1 MHSKI
6 LYIVNVDWFFI
17 SHRLPI
23 AIEAKNNGYDVHVA
37 CAVTDNSDYLT
48 KLGFTV
54 HDLPLSRSG
63 VGFFSEVKSIYSI
76 YGLIRKLSPEVLHMI
91 TIKPVLYGGL
101 ISRFFS
107 VKKRIA
113 SISGL
118 GYVFISE
125 TVKARFLRYI
135 VVALYR
141 IGLSKINTF
150 VIFQNSSDKALFL
163 KEKIISKEQ
172 TFLIRGSGVNLLEY
186 KYHPEPKGKPVVMF
200 LARLLK
206 DKGLIEFLEAAK
218 FLKSQN
224 IDARFVLVGDIDL
237 HNPNSITKEELSLY
251 IKDGTVEAWGYSKHV
266 QEIIPKSNIMVLP
279 SYREGLPKSLIE
291 AAACGRAVI
300 TTDVPGCRDAIEKDV
315 TGLLVEPKNVKSL
328 ADAIFLLLNNDEL
341 REQFG
346 LAGRKLAEQHF
357 DIKDVVNKHMDIYRG
372 KK

>member
-23 AIEAKNNGYDVHVA
+23 AIEAKNHGYDVHIA
-37 CAVTDNSDYLT
+37 CAVTDCSDYL
-48 KLGFTV
+48 KGLGFV
-54 HDLPLSRSG
+54 IHELPLSRSG
-63 VGFFSEVKSIYSI
+63 VDVFSELKLIYII
-76 YGLIRKLSPEVLHMI
+76 YNLIRKVSPEILHMI

-118 GYVFISE
+118 GYVFISQNIR
-125 TVKARFLRYI
+125 ARFLKFFI
-135 VVALYR
+135 VKFYR
-141 IGLSKINTF
+141 MGLSKNNAF
-150 VIFQNSSDKALFL
+150 VIFQNNSDQELFL
-163 KEKIISKEQ
+163 KEKIISKKQ
-172 TFLIRGSGVNLLEY
+172 AFLIRGSGVNLLDY
-186 KYHPEPKGKPVVMF
+186 KYYPEPKGKPVVMF

-206 DKGLIEFLEAAK
+206 DKGLVEFLESARL
-218 FLKSQN
+218 LKSKD

-251 IKDGTVEAWGYSKHV
+251 IKDGTVEAWGHSKHV

-328 ADAIFLLLNNDEL
+328 ADAIFLLLHNDEL